1 MKIIY
6 RICIILIIIIISF
19 AFVGCGVL
27 FPNYRQNNV
36 VTIKDHHGTIYIFY
50 EKVKLEMNDPDFSKD
65 RLTIVREGD
74 TTEYSRILSGR
85 FERFAYEEG
94 EIIILMDDN
103 YYTFEVDEYVPQK
116 QIEYMHGIKMYSSS
130 DFQNNYP
137 DNQDFEWKKHD
148 E

>member
-1 MKIIY
+1 MK
-6 RICIILIIIIISF
+6 RVLLFLFVLIFSF
-19 AFVGCGVL
+19 DLCGCGVL
-27 FPNYRQNNV
+27 FPNYRENNV

-50 EKVKLEMNDPDFSKD
+50 DKVKLEMNDSDYSKD

-74 TTEYSRILSGR
+74 TPEYSRILSGK

-103 YYTFEVDEYVPQK
+103 YYTFEVDEYVPQEE
-116 QIEYMHGIKMYSSS
+116 IEYMQGVKMYSSS
-130 DFQNNYP
+130 DFQIKYP